1 MKPMRAWKTLL
12 LTSALLLGA
21 TRVSAAEE
29 PLPYTMKQGD
39 ILLTLARD
47 YMTREADYLVVQ
59 RLNGIADPRRI
70 PVGTVLMIPPAI
82 LRTEPVT
89 GEIASFRGTVT
100 VNGKDAA
107 VGTKVG
113 EGMRVETGPS
123 AFVSIRL
130 PDASA
135 ISLPSQSR
143 ILVTRLRRIALTG
156 AIDDDFKLE
165 AGRAR
170 MSVTPFR
177 DPGSKFRVTTP
188 LSVTAVR
195 GTDFRVAFEGEGK
208 AMTEV
213 VGGKVAVAPDVEKPT
228 TAVGRGFG
236 VIASPDGVGDP
247 IALLPAPQLANI
259 EKTATGATISAKP
272 LDGARKYRIALA
284 ADARFTEVLDEQ
296 LSDTP
301 SASFALAPTAT
312 FFIRLTAIDS
322 NGLEGLPGTFA
333 LSGAVPATR

>member
-1 MKPMRAWKTLL
+1 MRDWKKLL
-12 LTSALLLGA
+12 LVGTLLLGA
-21 TRVSAAEE
+21 TRAVAADEE
-29 PLPYTMKQGD
+29 PLPYTMQQGD
-39 ILLTLARD
+39 MLLTLARQ
-47 YMTREADYLVVQ
+47 YMMKEADYLVVQ
-59 RLNGIADPRRI
+59 RLNRVADPRRI
-70 PVGTVLMIPPAI
+70 PIGTVLMIPPAI

-89 GEIASFRGTVT
+89 AEIASFRGAVT
-100 VNGKDAA
+100 VDGKDAV
-107 VGTKVG
+107 VGAKVA

-123 AFVSIRL
+123 AFVTIRM

-143 ILVTRLRRIALTG
+143 ILVTRLRRISLTG
-156 AIDDDFKLE
+156 SIDDDFKLE

-170 MSVTPFR
+170 MSVTPFK

-195 GTDFRVAFEGEGK
+195 GTDFRVAFEGGEK

-213 VGGKVAVAPDVEKPT
+213 VGGKVAVSPDLAKPT

-236 VIASPDGVGDP
+236 VIASPGGVGDP
-247 IALLPAPQLANI
+247 IPLLPAPQLANV
-259 EKTATGATISAKP
+259 EKTSSGATISAKP
-272 LDGARKYRIALA
+272 VDGAQRYRIALA
-284 ADARFTEVLDEQ
+284 SDARFTEVLDEK
-296 LSDTP
+296 LSDKP
-301 SASFALAPTAT
+301 SIDFALPPTAT

-333 LSGAVPATR
+333 LGGAVPQTR